1 MMLLFPHS
9 RLSVFSRAALF
20 SIATLTSHAL
30 LADVVLIVHPSNTV
44 EMDEDTVRHIFL
56 GKNSTF
62 PNNMKAV
69 PLDLKEG
76 ASRKLFASKYLRKS
90 EIELEHYW
98 SIKLFTGKGKR
109 PQKLDNEIAIRDMVA
124 KNPDM
129 IGYIDSK
136 NLNDSVKVLD
146 IQPSRLH
153 FFTAS
158 STEK

>member
-1 MMLLFPHS
+1 MKTHFTRS
-9 RLSVFSRAALF
+9 RLAIFLRVSLLGL
-20 SIATLTSHAL
+20 ATLASHAL

-44 EMDEDTVRHIFL
+44 KMDEDTVRHIFL

-76 ASRKLFASKYLRKS
+76 ASRKVFASKYLRKS

-109 PQKLDNEIAIRDMVA
+109 PQKLDSEIAIRDMVA

-136 NLNDSVKVLD
+136 NVNDSVKVLD
-146 IQPSRLH
+146 IQPSKLH

-158 STEK
+158 GTEK